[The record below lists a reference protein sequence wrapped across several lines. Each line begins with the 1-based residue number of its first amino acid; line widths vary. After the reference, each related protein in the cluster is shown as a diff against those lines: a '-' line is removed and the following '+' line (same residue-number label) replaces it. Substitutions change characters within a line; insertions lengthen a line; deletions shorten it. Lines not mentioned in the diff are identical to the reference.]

1 MTTYSSTTNR
11 GTEGDKP
18 EHKLREGLT
27 EVKKDA
33 AAVKKDLTALKTD
46 AVRVASEA
54 TSEAIDAVRCGA
66 ESAGEM
72 AKSVGDRAQK
82 AHTAMREHVVARPTT
97 SILIA
102 LGVGVIA
109 GKLLARR

>member
-1 MTTYSSTTNR
+1 MTTYSSASSRSTDA
-11 GTEGDKP
+11 DKG
-18 EHKLREGLT
+18 EHSLRDGLT

-33 AAVKKDLTALKTD
+33 AAVKKDLAALKTD
-46 AVRVASEA
+46 AARMASDA
-54 TSEAIDAVRCGA
+54 TSEAVEAVRCGA
-66 ESAGEM
+66 ESASEL

-82 AHTAMREHVVARPTT
+82 MHSSVREHVIARPTT

-102 LGVGVIA
+102 LGVGVVA

>member
-1 MTTYSSTTNR
+1 MTTYTSPANR
-11 GTEGDKP
+11 GSDADKG
-18 EHKLREGLT
+18 EHALRDGLT

-33 AAVKKDLTALKTD
+33 AAVKQDLATLKTD
-46 AVRVASEA
+46 AARMASDATAEA
-54 TSEAIDAVRCGA
+54 VEAVRCGA
-66 ESAGEM
+66 ESATEL
-72 AKSVGDRAQK
+72 AKTVGDRAQK
-82 AHTAMREHVVARPTT
+82 AHSSMREQVIARPTT

>member
-1 MTTYSSTTNR
+1 MTTYTSASSR
-11 GTEGDKP
+11 DMGSDKA
-18 EHKLREGLT
+18 EHNLRDGLT

-33 AAVKKDLTALKTD
+33 AAVKKDLATLKTD
-46 AVRVASEA
+46 AARVASDA
-54 TSEAIDAVRCGA
+54 TAEAIEAVRCGA

-82 AHTAMREHVVARPTT
+82 VHSAMREHVVSRPTT

-102 LGVGVIA
+102 LGVGVVA